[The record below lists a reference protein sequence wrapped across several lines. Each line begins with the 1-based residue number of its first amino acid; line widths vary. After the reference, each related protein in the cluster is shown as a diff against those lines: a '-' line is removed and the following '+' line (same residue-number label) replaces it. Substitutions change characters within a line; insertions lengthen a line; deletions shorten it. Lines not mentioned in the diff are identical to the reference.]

1 MCCVMCEGSFISQD
15 EIVSQLTCPKHTG
28 SFVFSLLPPNSTTT
42 FSPTWN
48 VFSFEMQRPLAN
60 YSAVRVTAIDSAGN
74 TVYQAAI
81 EKSRE
86 MQTPCMIRL
95 QQHLI
100 KPRNMTYSSK
110 LLLSFQVVSC
120 DDFTFPLSVVE
131 GEVEPLTLTIPE
143 DGGLNEKDI
152 LSHSFLWR

>member
-1 MCCVMCEGSFISQD
+1 MRAGSFISQD
-15 EIVSQLTCPKHTG
+15 EIVSKLTCPAKTG
-28 SFVFSLLPPNSTTT
+28 SFVFSLLPPNSTTM

-48 VFSFEMQRPLAN
+48 VFTFEMQHPLAN

-86 MQTPCMIRL
+86 MQTPCMLRL

-110 LLLSFQVVSC
+110 LVLSFQVVSC
-120 DDFTFPLSVVE
+120 DDVTFPLSVME
-131 GEVEPLTLTIPE
+131 GEVEPLSFSIPE
-143 DGGLNEKDI
+143 AGGLNEKDI
-152 LSHSFLWR
+152 LSKSYLWR